1 MKNIVYLNGKFL
13 PQEEAKISVFSRGVL
28 YAEGLF
34 ETMRAYQGRV
44 FRLEEHLR
52 RLKNG
57 AKVLGLKVPKEIKKS
72 EKIIQKLTEKN
83 NFSDAYVRLNLVS
96 FACHSQSF
104 TCHSD
109 PDESWGKNL
118 AQDRLREESQLIF
131 FCRNIKDYLKK
142 KASWDCVIVKKIR
155 QNEFSPLS
163 RIKSLN
169 YLPMLLARKEAESK
183 GADEG
188 ILLNTKG
195 EICEGTRTNIFV
207 VTEDGILKTPAI
219 ECGCLPGITRKA
231 VIELAKS
238 IELRVEEKKLKTEDL
253 KRAKE
258 VFLTNSLIGVMP
270 VVKIDQQIV
279 SNGHPGPLTLKIR
292 EISVRYYVNLGLQ
305 CQKNCGNL

>member
-34 ETMRAYQGRV
+34 ETMRAFKGKV
-44 FRLEEHLR
+44 FRLEEHLQ

-57 AKVLGLKVPKEIKKS
+57 AKVLGLKVPKDLENS
-72 EKIIQKLTEKN
+72 EEIIQQLVKRNGLN
-83 NFSDAYVRLNLVS
+83 DAYLRLMLV
-96 FACHSQSF
+96 H
-104 TCHSD
+104 
-109 PDESWGKNL
+109 DENKGSNV
-118 AQDRLREESQLIF
+118 IF
-131 FCRNIKDYLKK
+131 ICRDINSYLKK
-142 KASWDCVIVKKIR
+142 KTSWTCVTVQNVR

-188 ILLNTKG
+188 ILLNTRD
-195 EICEGTRTNIFV
+195 EVCEGTRTNIFII
-207 VTEDGILKTPAI
+207 TENGVLNTPPI
-219 ECGCLPGITRKA
+219 EAGCLPGITRKA

-279 SNGHPGPLTLKIR
+279 SNGHPGSWTLKIKQTYL
-292 EISVRYYVNLGLQ
+292 EK
-305 CQKNCGNL
+305 QKSED